1 MHRKAAAA
9 MMIITSFISFPY
21 LRTMEWILANSLILV
36 ERMSG
41 AEPAAVEPITVMWV
55 LYINAGV
62 AYHNLRLTL
71 CVHCIDLYFLVT

>member
-36 ERMSG
+36 ERMS
-41 AEPAAVEPITVMWV
+41 AVEPITVMWV

-62 AYHNLRLTL
+62 AYHNLRLAL